1 MIPNRSFN
9 YFFGGAGVP
18 PMSQLPPGLQA
29 QLQPIGDAMRSRFQG
44 LGDAIRTGYQQ
55 QTGQPFPFQPGQS
68 PWGGPSQPM
77 PGGGQ
82 PQGLPF
88 GMGTGQTPGWASG
101 LQGLMSRFMPPR

>member
-18 PMSQLPPGLQA
+18 SMSQLPP
-29 QLQPIGDAMRSRFQG
+29 QLQQLSGALGNRFQG
-44 LGDAIRTGYQQ
+44 IGDAIRSGYQQ
-55 QTGQPFPFQPGQS
+55 QTGQPFPFPPGQS
-68 PWGGPSQPM
+68 PWGGTGQPM